1 MAKRKKTKKAKN
13 DFPTKEELEE
23 VFGGKNKQQPE
34 KAEEFFVS
42 VSNSGAIRVS
52 LLQSRKLTLESMK
65 LFQVIKQIRN
75 EKIQEKNKLRKQ
87 LRQIS
92 SAVTKIKLIM
102 PKVNIIPEKK
112 EPVKKPEP
120 PKQPEP
126 VQPEPPKQPEPVQ
139 PEPPKPPTELDRIEA
154 ELAEIEGRLSDL
166 S

>member
-23 VFGGKNKQQPE
+23 VLGGKNKQQPE

-65 LFQVIKQIRN
+65 LFQTLKHIRN
-75 EKIQEKNKLRKQ
+75 QKIEEKNKLRKQ
-87 LRQIS
+87 LKQIS
-92 SAVTKIKLIM
+92 SAIIKIKLIM

-120 PKQPEP
+120 PPKPEPPKPVQPKP
-126 VQPEPPKQPEPVQ
+126 VQPE
-139 PEPPKPPTELDRIEA
+139 PEPPKPPTELERIEA
-154 ELAEIEGRLSDL
+154 ELAEIEGRLSGL

>member
-23 VFGGKNKQQPE
+23 VLGGKNKQQPE

-65 LFQVIKQIRN
+65 LFQTIKHIRN
-75 EKIQEKNKLRKQ
+75 QKIEEKNKLRKQ

-112 EPVKKPEP
+112 EPIKKPEP

-126 VQPEPPKQPEPVQ
+126 VQPEPIQPPPVQ
-139 PEPPKPPTELDRIEA
+139 PEPPKPPTELERIEA